1 MNQLESRNTK
11 SETNSKLAK
20 ECKFETDSGLQSSN
34 FEFRISDFALRV
46 SQASALVFLML
57 ALSPSGAAAHL
68 VTTGMGPVYDGI
80 GHLLLTPEDL
90 VLVLA
95 IALYAGLRGA
105 VAGRRT
111 MFLLPV
117 AWFVGGLAGSA
128 AGTATAAPIPA
139 VSFLILGGLVAAD
152 LCLPAAAVTGLAIA
166 LGLVHGF
173 LNGAA
178 LRDGAGTLGLIGIM
192 TMLFVLVTLISAFV
206 VSLGKPW
213 ARIAV
218 RVAGSW
224 IAAIGL
230 LAFGWAMR

>member
-1 MNQLESRNTK
+1 MNGNKGNLSIST
-11 SETNSKLAK
+11 
-20 ECKFETDSGLQSSN
+20 GLVVG
-34 FEFRISDFALRV
+34 FAL
-46 SQASALVFLML
+46 LC
-57 ALSPSGAAAHL
+57 SPSRAAAHL

-90 VLVLA
+90 VPVLA

-111 MFLLPV
+111 MFLLPF

-128 AGTATAAPIPA
+128 VNAATSIPIPA
-139 VSFLILGGLVAAD
+139 ISFVILGGIVAAD
-152 LCLPAAAVTGLAIA
+152 LCMPPAVVTGLAIV

-173 LNGAA
+173 LNGVA
-178 LRDGAGTLGLIGIM
+178 LREGAGTLGLTGIM
-192 TMLFVLVTLISAFV
+192 AMLFVIVTLVSAFV
-206 VSLGKPW
+206 VSLEKHW

-230 LAFGWAMR
+230 LMFGWTMR

>member
-1 MNQLESRNTK
+1 MNGNK
-11 SETNSKLAK
+11 SNLGIST
-20 ECKFETDSGLQSSN
+20 GLVAG
-34 FEFRISDFALRV
+34 FAL
-46 SQASALVFLML
+46 LC
-57 ALSPSGAAAHL
+57 SPSRAAAHL

-90 VLVLA
+90 VPVLA

-111 MFLLPV
+111 MFLLPF

-128 AGTATAAPIPA
+128 VNAATSIPIPA
-139 VSFLILGGLVAAD
+139 ISFLILGGLVAAD
-152 LCLPAAAVTGLAIA
+152 LCMPAAAVTVLAIM

-178 LRDGAGTLGLIGIM
+178 LKDGAGTLGLIGIM
-192 TMLFVLVTLISAFV
+192 TMLFVLVTLASALV

-230 LAFGWAMR
+230 LMFGWAVR

>member
-1 MNQLESRNTK
+1 VKRNKGSRGIF
-11 SETNSKLAK
+11 A
-20 ECKFETDSGLQSSN
+20 GLVVSS
-34 FEFRISDFALRV
+34 A
-46 SQASALVFLML
+46 FLCG
-57 ALSPSGAAAHL
+57 PSRAAAHL

-90 VLVLA
+90 VPVLA

-117 AWFVGGLAGSA
+117 AWFLGGLVGSA
-128 AGTATAAPIPA
+128 LSTATLLPIPA
-139 VSFLILGGLVAAD
+139 ISFLILGGLVAAD
-152 LCLPAAAVTGLAIA
+152 LCLPTAAVTGLAIA

-192 TMLFVLVTLISAFV
+192 VMLFVIVTLISAFV
-206 VSLGKPW
+206 VLLGRPW
-213 ARIAV
+213 TRIAV

-224 IAAIGL
+224 ITAVGL
-230 LAFGWAMR
+230 LMLGWAIKGGHV

>member
-1 MNQLESRNTK
+1 MNGNK
-11 SETNSKLAK
+11 SNLGIST
-20 ECKFETDSGLQSSN
+20 GLVAG
-34 FEFRISDFALRV
+34 FAL
-46 SQASALVFLML
+46 LC
-57 ALSPSGAAAHL
+57 SPSRAAAHL

-90 VLVLA
+90 VSVLA

-111 MFLLPV
+111 MLLLPF

-128 AGTATAAPIPA
+128 VNAATSIPIPA
-139 VSFLILGGLVAAD
+139 ISFLILGGLVAAD
-152 LCLPAAAVTGLAIA
+152 LCMPAAAVSGLTIV

-178 LRDGAGTLGLIGIM
+178 LKDGAGTLGLIGVM
-192 TMLFVLVTLISAFV
+192 TMLFVLVTLTSALV

-230 LAFGWAMR
+230 LMFGWALR

>member
-1 MNQLESRNTK
+1 MNQLESRNTT
-11 SETNSKLAK
+11 SETNTKLAK
-20 ECKFETDSGLQSSN
+20 ECKFETDSGARISKL
-34 FEFRISDFALRV
+34 FRISVFGFRI
-46 SQASALVFLML
+46 SQALAFVLLML
-57 ALSPSGAAAHL
+57 ALTPSRAAAHL

-105 VAGRRT
+105 DAGRRT
-111 MFLLPV
+111 IFLLPV
-117 AWFVGGLAGSA
+117 AWLVGGLAGSA

-139 VSFLILGGLVAAD
+139 VSALILGGLVAAD

-166 LGLVHGF
+166 FGLVHGF
-173 LNGAA
+173 LNGTA
-178 LRDGAGTLGLIGIM
+178 LRDGAGTLGLLGIT